1 MRLYYILG
9 AVAVLLATPLV
20 QSKVSEDK
28 WRERDSKLDDERTIN
43 FKQILG
49 LEENV
54 FAKNVVSKMKKDK
67 AFKLEMFAKW
77 QEEKLSVGDIAK
89 KLKGS

>member
-20 QSKVSEDK
+20 QSKINGDK
-28 WRERDSKLDDERTIN
+28 DIDSKLDDERTIN

-54 FAKNVVSKMKKDK
+54 FARNIVSKMKKDK

-77 QEEKLSVGDIAK
+77 
-89 KLKGS
+89 

>member
-20 QSKVSEDK
+20 QSKINGDK
-28 WRERDSKLDDERTIN
+28 DIDSKLDDERTIN
-43 FKQILG
+43 FKQIFG

-54 FAKNVVSKMKKDK
+54 LLGISCRR
-67 AFKLEMFAKW
+67 
-77 QEEKLSVGDIAK
+77 
-89 KLKGS
+89 